1 MKTKLLVSLFS
12 LLRRTLLERTPL
24 KRVEGKG
31 ERGQVRRLKSG
42 ALAVCLAAVWSA
54 AGGSLTTDFSTDPGG
69 TLLGKAK
76 IENGILKLQDLQ
88 EFIDGTS
95 GLPMH
100 GSYVFPTIDA
110 GQKVASFIA
119 DFKVSIHGGTET
131 PAQGFS
137 FVLANDIASLTDP
150 FREGGAT
157 GEGSGFSQGLIVSF
171 DTVDNLPGFGANGND
186 PGDAPGIIV
195 RIGGQRVAAKR
206 FTGLRTGPPNDQT
219 PVFVPVHIQ
228 LDADGTLDVVYNGTK
243 VYDNFGIPYA
253 PIAGNFGLGAGTAE
267 LTAAIRANHW
277 FDDMTI
283 TTTTVGA
290 GPVLLSALPLGTSVR
305 PDAIVEVQVDNLG
318 GATAQVQFDSQT
330 VQPQTNTVGTV
341 TTVTYDPPGSLA
353 PGSTHNV
360 TVTYGGNTLTWSFT
374 VLNATIIPVS
384 FAAASNTVDTASSGF
399 KVRVHQLASAAASGN
414 TFQRAE
420 DQLAGK
426 LGPNVADLT
435 SPPANPDGSFDLD
448 LINMEQTG
456 SEAGLF
462 NATEGHADSLIPG
475 IPGTTVSDD
484 NIAMEVRGYLELAK
498 GVYTFGLVSDDNA
511 RLTIGPDPRD
521 ATAARL
527 IDITI
532 GTATSTVLVD
542 GDGIYPFRVVWGE
555 GTGGANLEL
564 WTATAAG
571 TRILLNDR
579 VTAGHVKVYRQLK
592 AGIQTPPYVSLA
604 KPASGDVNVTT
615 IPKIEL
621 AITEESTQ
629 VNLASIKLFI
639 NGAQVT
645 LAAGDTSK
653 TGNVTTI
660 SYTVGAALTPKSE
673 QK

>member
-24 KRVEGKG
+24 KRDEGKG

-110 GQKVASFIA
+110 GQKVASFTA
-119 DFKVSIHGGTET
+119 AFTVSIHGGTET

-137 FVLANDIASLTDP
+137 FVLASDIASLTDP

-171 DTVDNLPGFGANGND
+171 DTVDNLPGFGTNGND
-186 PGDAPGIIV
+186 PGDAPGITV

-206 FTGLRTGPPNDQT
+206 FTGLRTGLPNDQT
-219 PVFVPVHIQ
+219 AVFVPVHIQ

-253 PIAGNFGLGAGTAE
+253 PIAGNFGVGAGTAE

-305 PDAIVEVQVDNLG
+305 PDAIVEVQVENLG
-318 GATAQVQFDSQT
+318 GATVQAHFDNQ
-330 VQPQTNTVGTV
+330 
-341 TTVTYDPPGSLA
+341 
-353 PGSTHNV
+353 
-360 TVTYGGNTLTWSFT
+360 
-374 VLNATIIPVS
+374 
-384 FAAASNTVDTASSGF
+384 
-399 KVRVHQLASAAASGN
+399 
-414 TFQRAE
+414 
-420 DQLAGK
+420 
-426 LGPNVADLT
+426 
-435 SPPANPDGSFDLD
+435 
-448 LINMEQTG
+448 LINMEQDG
-456 SEAGLF
+456 LEAGNF
-462 NATEGHADSLIPG
+462 NATEGHPDETIPG
-475 IPGTTVSDD
+475 IPGSVGNTD
-484 NIAMEVRGYLELAK
+484 NIAMEVRGYLDLAK

-532 GTATSTVLVD
+532 GTASSTVLVD
-542 GDGIYPFRVVWGE
+542 ADGIYPFRVVWAE

-564 WTATAAG
+564 WTVTAAG
-571 TRILLNDR
+571 NRILLNDR
-579 VTAGHVKVYRQLK
+579 DTAGHVKVYRQLK
-592 AGIQTPPYVSLA
+592 AGIQTPPFVSLA
-604 KPASGDVNVTT
+604 KPAPGDVNVTT
-615 IPKIEL
+615 IPKVEL

-629 VNLASIKLFI
+629 VNPASIKLSI
-639 NGAQVT
+639 NGIQVT
-645 LAAGDTSK
+645 LAAGD
-653 TGNVTTI
+653 I
-660 SYTVGAALTPKSE
+660 SHISTEQKIRDTPSPLPPKSE
-673 QK
+673 QRLRLEFADSAGQNVAREYTFTTGSGPIGAGFAGAQWDFDQGNLAATLGHDLQYIDASLASRYQFGTTTQFGIPDIGGSPARVIHIS